1 MKCIQKIFLVFIVIT
16 LVLVIIPRNVSIAG
30 RVSDLVGT
38 VTPAGQD
45 VNDYDKLQIT
55 IGKVLGFLQ
64 VASGL
69 VSIVVIAITGF
80 NFIVSQPKEK
90 EEMKDKMLPIVIGLV
105 LVFSAVSI
113 SKFILGAVKMN

>member
-1 MKCIQKIFLVFIVIT
+1 MKCIQKVFLVFIVIT